1 MCREYKHASI
11 LTRMGATSMRRTIHM
26 SCLYPPNDQICR
38 EIARLGFNII
48 ISKNSSDI
56 LIWAKLFSKE
66 RHFHLSF
73 LVIIF
78 HHFRVECSHQ
88 FLIINRQFVSKFH
101 IPNFGFNSEI
111 RIELSN
117 FKFRQVTT
125 HQHHINRATGTVID
139 FWLSCG
145 SISKFLVQ
153 PKICFF
159 SP

>member
-1 MCREYKHASI
+1 
-11 LTRMGATSMRRTIHM
+11 MGATSMRRTIHM

-101 IPNFGFNSEI
+101 IPNFWIQLWN
-111 RIELSN
+111 
-117 FKFRQVTT
+117 Q
-125 HQHHINRATGTVID
+125 NRAFQFQVQASHNSPTSYKSCHRHSYWLLVELGQLAS
-139 FWLSCG
+139 FW
-145 SISKFLVQ
+145 FN
-153 PKICFF
+153 PKYAFF
-159 SP
+159 PLN